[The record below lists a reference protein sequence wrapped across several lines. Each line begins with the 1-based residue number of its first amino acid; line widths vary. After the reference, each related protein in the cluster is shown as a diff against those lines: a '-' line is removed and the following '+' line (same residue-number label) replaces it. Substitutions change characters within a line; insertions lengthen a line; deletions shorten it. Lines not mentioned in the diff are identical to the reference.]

1 MPKVKTLYVCQ
12 SCGVQFPKWQ
22 GKCTSCNAWNTLVE
36 ERVSRKS
43 TKSLSGANGTKA
55 KAIHISEVATSPVPR
70 ILTADEE
77 LNRTLGGGIVPGS
90 VILLGG
96 EPGIGKSTLL
106 LQMVLQLN
114 DVKCAYISGEES
126 AEQVKMRANRIS
138 SDSTS
143 NIYILTNTSVRDI
156 IKELDSLEPQ
166 IVVIDSV
173 QTLISDELES
183 APGSVSQVRESTHI
197 LQEWAKQKNIPIILV
212 GHITKEG
219 SLAGPKVLEH
229 MVDTVLQFEGDQ
241 RHQYRILRSLKN
253 RFGATS
259 ELGIYEMNAQGLRPV
274 TNPSEILIQDKEQ
287 WSSGIAIG
295 ATVEGQRVMLIEC
308 QALVTTSVFGTPQ
321 RSVTGYDL
329 RRMNMLLAI
338 LEKRF
343 GFAYS
348 NKDVFLNMA
357 GGLKIDDPAM
367 DLAIIAALISS
378 YEDKVISENICFAG
392 EVGLAGEIRAVSR
405 VDQRIAEGNKLGFKS
420 IILSKFNKMNVN
432 KSELEIKLGLISRV
446 NDLSKI
452 IV

>member
-1 MPKVKTLYVCQ
+1 MAKTKTLYVCQ
-12 SCGVQFPKWQ
+12 ECGVQFPKWQ
-22 GKCTSCNAWNTLVE
+22 GKCTSCNAWNSMVE
-36 ERVSRKS
+36 ERV
-43 TKSLSGANGTKA
+43 TKSKHTNIAKENGFDYKA
-55 KAIHISEVATSPVPR
+55 QHISEVQALPVPR
-70 ILTADEE
+70 IQTSDEE

-106 LQMVLQLN
+106 LQMALN
-114 DVKCAYISGEES
+114 LPELTICYISGEES
-126 AEQVKMRANRIS
+126 AEQVKLRADRLDVKN
-138 SDSTS
+138 DP
-143 NIYILTNTSVRDI
+143 NMYILNSTNVR
-156 IKELDSLEPQ
+156 ELLDQMNKLEPQ
-166 IVVIDSV
+166 IVVVDSI
-173 QTLISDELES
+173 QTMMSDELES
-183 APGSVSQVRESTHI
+183 APGSVSQVRESTHL
-197 LQEWAKQKNIPIILV
+197 LQKWAKQKNIPIFLV

-274 TNPSEILIQDKEQ
+274 SNPSEILIQEKDQ
-287 WSSGIAIG
+287 WTSGIAIG

-308 QALVTTSVFGTPQ
+308 QALVTASVFGTPQ

-329 RRMNMLLAI
+329 RRLNMLLAI

-343 GFAYS
+343 GFVFS

-378 YEDKVISENICFAG
+378 YEDKAIAENICFAG
-392 EVGLAGEIRAVSR
+392 EVGLAGEIRAVNRAEQR
-405 VDQRIAEGNKLGFKS
+405 VMEGNKLGFKS
-420 IILSKFNKMNVN
+420 IVLSKFNRMNMKQEDLN
-432 KSELEIKLGLISRV
+432 IKLGKISRV
-446 NDLSKI
+446 NDLEKI
-452 IV
+452 I